1 MLDRTVIDDRNTGS
15 APTAEPVDRVAI
27 DGSAVDRV
35 AIDGVAQVMNFDDA
49 DSLADVLDALVLS
62 PFLNGSQPW
71 ARTKR
76 LDRVRPD
83 APLLP
88 PGTRPVR
95 AVVGDGGDAR
105 LARGEGRTL
114 RAVRW
119 RGGGAEV
126 SVTAISDE
134 LARSVLELATHEAV
148 EPIAP
153 EEDSVEIGFWNHTQH
168 GARRRSRRIEAA
180 TWSQI
185 RDNYTAAT
193 ATALDA
199 LTAVT
204 PERLAGRLILLYG
217 PPGTGKTTALR
228 ALARAWHAWCQLD
241 FVLDPESLFADPG
254 YLTEVVV
261 GRDGEDDRPWRLLLL
276 EDCDE
281 LIRADAK
288 ATTGQALSRLLN
300 LTDGMLGQGRQ
311 VLVAITTNEDIGRL
325 HPAVIRPGR
334 CLARIEV
341 GPLAAAEATS
351 WLRRAGVPDPAGA
364 SMTLAQLFAL
374 RGGTGPV
381 VTPEPTPATGLYL

>member
-1 MLDRTVIDDRNTGS
+1 MLDRPLIDDRDTGL
-15 APTAEPVDRVAI
+15 APARPADGMPVDGGFV
-27 DGSAVDRV
+27 
-35 AIDGVAQVMNFDDA
+35 DGVARVMNFDDA

-62 PFLNGSQPW
+62 PFIDGSQPW

-76 LDRVRPD
+76 LDRVRAD

-88 PGTRPVR
+88 PGVRPVR
-95 AVVGDGGDAR
+95 SVVGDSGDAR
-105 LARGEGRTL
+105 LARGEGWTL

-126 SVTAISDE
+126 SVAAISDE

-148 EPIAP
+148 ESAAP
-153 EEDSVEIGFWNHTQH
+153 EEASVEIGFWNHTQH

-180 TWSQI
+180 TWPQI
-185 RDNYTAAT
+185 RENYTATT
-193 ATALDA
+193 AVALDA
-199 LTAVT
+199 LTAIT
-204 PERLAGRLILLYG
+204 PERLSGRLILLYG

-228 ALARAWHAWCQLD
+228 ALARAWHGWCQLD
-241 FVLDPESLFADPG
+241 FVIDPESLFADTG
-254 YLTEVVV
+254 YLTDVVV
-261 GRDGEDDRPWRLLLL
+261 GRDGDDERPWRLLLL

-341 GPLAAAEATS
+341 APLAAAEAS
-351 WLRRAGVPDPAGA
+351 GWLQRAGVDQRGGG

-374 RGGTGPV
+374 RAGAGPV
-381 VTPEPTPATGLYL
+381 LTPEPAPATGLYL